1 MFCTEEKRK
10 DPAVLPIEIA
20 YYTGLRLGEVCALT
34 WEAIL
39 LKAQKEQENGGSV
52 CSRLKKQLLD
62 MENFHFHMLRHT
74 YTSNLL
80 RAGARP
86 KEVQELLGHS
96 DINTT
101 MNVYAHADREELK
114 RIVEKLG

>member
-1 MFCTEEKRK
+1 MS
-10 DPAVLPIEIA
+10 
-20 YYTGLRLGEVCALT
+20 
-34 WEAIL
+34 
-39 LKAQKEQENGGSV
+39 SV
-52 CSRLKKQLLD
+52 CSRLKKQLPD

>member
-1 MFCTEEKRK
+1 MFEYNHVHYPLYTRTGSESIPETFQKVHLVCVRP
-10 DPAVLPIEIA
+10 DGA
-20 YYTGLRLGEVCALT
+20 YESRRTVS
-34 WEAIL
+34 
-39 LKAQKEQENGGSV
+39 SV
-52 CSRLKKQLLD
+52 CSRLKKQLPD

-101 MNVYAHADREELK
+101 MNVYAHAARDELK
-114 RIVEKLG
+114 RIVEKLE

>member
-39 LKAQKEQENGGSV
+39 LKAQKEQENG
-52 CSRLKKQLLD
+52 KQCLFPI
-62 MENFHFHMLRHT
+62 EKAV
-74 YTSNLL
+74 
-80 RAGARP
+80 AGYGKFSFSYAP
-86 KEVQELLGHS
+86 AY
-96 DINTT
+96 
-101 MNVYAHADREELK
+101 VYQ
-114 RIVEKLG
+114 